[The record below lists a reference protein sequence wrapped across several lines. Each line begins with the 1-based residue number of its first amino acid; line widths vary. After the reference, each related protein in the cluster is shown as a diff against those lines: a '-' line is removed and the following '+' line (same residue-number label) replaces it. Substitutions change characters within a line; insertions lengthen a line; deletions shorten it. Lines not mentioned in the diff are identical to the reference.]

1 MRKGAYAQNTSK
13 GTKKKMIKNRVFKNA
28 AWIIGC
34 RIVHAV
40 LHLAVTMISARF
52 LSPSGYGLINYA
64 ASVTAFLLP
73 VMQLGLNA
81 ILVHEILSKPEK
93 EGETLGSAMLMSL
106 VSGIMC
112 VLGAFAFTSVANAG
126 ETETIIV
133 CTLYSCLLVTQSA
146 ELLQYYFQA
155 KLISKY
161 ASMAM
166 LVGCFTVSV
175 YKIALLVAGM
185 SVYYFAIA
193 QALDYLIIGV
203 ALILIYRIK
212 GTQKLRVSAKSI
224 KSLFSKGKYYV
235 LSALMTTFIA
245 QSDKII
251 IKLTCGDS
259 EVGFYTG
266 AFQCAIM
273 TNFVFGAIIDSARTS
288 ILESKMA
295 GDGNFETN
303 MKRLYSLTFY
313 LSLLQNI
320 TITLLAPI
328 IVGIIC
334 GSEYTASV
342 NMLRIVV
349 WYTSFSYMGS
359 VRDVWILAEE
369 KHKYLW
375 VINLFGA
382 VFSFALNMIL
392 IPVLGG
398 IGAAIV
404 SVCTQFFTN
413 FLVGFIVPPI
423 RRNNTLFLQSLNP
436 KYLVSMVRSFLGKEK
451 E

>member
-1 MRKGAYAQNTSK
+1 
-13 GTKKKMIKNRVFKNA
+13 MIKNRVFKNA

-34 RIVHAV
+34 KIVQAAF
-40 LHLAVTMISARF
+40 HLVVTMISARY

-73 VMQLGLNA
+73 VMQMGLNA
-81 ILVHEILSKPEK
+81 ILVHEILNRPDE
-93 EGETLGSAMLMSL
+93 EGETLGSALFMAFL
-106 VSGIMC
+106 SGVMC
-112 VLGAFAFTSVANAG
+112 VGGVFAFTSIANAG

-133 CTLYSCLLVTQSA
+133 CTLYSCLLITQSM

-161 ASMAM
+161 ASMVM
-166 LVGCFTVSV
+166 LFAYVVVSV
-175 YKIALLVAGM
+175 YKIILLVTGM
-185 SVYYFAIA
+185 SVYWFALA
-193 QALDYLIIGV
+193 MALDYLIIGV
-203 ALILIYRIK
+203 ALIIIYNRI
-212 GTQKLRVSAKSI
+212 GSQRLRISGRSI
-224 KSLFSKGKYYV
+224 ARLFGKGKYYV

-251 IKLTCGDS
+251 MKIICGDS
-259 EVGFYTG
+259 EVGYYTG

-273 TNFVFGAIIDSARTS
+273 TNFVFGAIIESARTS
-288 ILESKMA
+288 ILESKMQN
-295 GDGNFETN
+295 DGNFETN

-320 TITLLAPI
+320 AITLFAPI
-328 IVGIIC
+328 IIGIIC

-349 WYTSFSYMGS
+349 WYTSFSYLGA
-359 VRDVWILAEE
+359 VRDVWILAEG

-375 VINLFGA
+375 MINLTGA
-382 VFSFALNMIL
+382 VFNFAMNILL

-413 FLVGFIVPPI
+413 FLVGFIVKPI
-423 RRNNTLFLQSLNP
+423 RRNNILFLQSLDP
-436 KYLVSMVRSFLGKEK
+436 KYLVSMVKGFLGK
-451 E
+451 